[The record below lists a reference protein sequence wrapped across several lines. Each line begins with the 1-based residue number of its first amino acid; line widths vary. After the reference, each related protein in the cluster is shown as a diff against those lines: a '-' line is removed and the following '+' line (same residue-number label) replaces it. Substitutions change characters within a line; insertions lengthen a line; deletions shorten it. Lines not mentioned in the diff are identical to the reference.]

1 MDSEPPF
8 LDQNGFPA
16 HSPSS
21 NTEPEV
27 PVYSIRPG
35 HEQYELP
42 SEAPFTAEIVI
53 DAHSVTEIDISHAF
67 SSLPVTG
74 IRSPPNT
81 TGQFFVEFSDV
92 QGLKQCLDKYWM
104 FKIRGRHI
112 RTYVASAHR
121 SSLQPMNALSGSPTL
136 NSKSHALLH
145 LTSLLQSPSNRIHF
159 LHSLLVLIHF
169 HLLTNLCKS
178 ALEVNTGFDLLYL
191 NNNILTFF

>member
-42 SEAPFTAEIVI
+42 SEAP
-53 DAHSVTEIDISHAF
+53 SLPKSHAF

-145 LTSLLQSPSNRIHF
+145 LTSLLNLLQIVYIFALFASTNTFSPVDK
-159 LHSLLVLIHF
+159 SLQV
-169 HLLTNLCKS
+169 CS
-178 ALEVNTGFDLLYL
+178 
-191 NNNILTFF
+191 